1 MKENFPILIA
11 EDDTGDAA
19 MLKRA
24 LRDVGFNNP
33 FHVSPDGQDVI
44 KYLRGEKPYDDRKKH
59 LFPRILI
66 MDLKMPGMDGFE
78 LLEWIRDHKECS
90 VIPRVILSTSRDP
103 RNIQRAY
110 QLGVNSY
117 IYKPPTFEGLVNRLD
132 LVFHYWEMCEKPSLP
147 PRC

>member
-1 MKENFPILIA
+1 MKINFPILIA
-11 EDDTGDAA
+11 EDDAGDTAI
-19 MLKRA
+19 LKRA
-24 LRDVGFNNP
+24 LREVGFNNP
-33 FHVSPDGQDVI
+33 FHVSPDGPDVV
-44 KYLRGEKPYDDRKKH
+44 KYLRGEEPYDDRKKH

-78 LLEWIRDHKECS
+78 LLEWIRDHRECS